1 MARVHVYKDG
11 DNWIYGRTRHVVNF
25 FELSPEWQEVAISNN
40 DTDYE
45 DISYLEPLK
54 SHNPRKHILWDLSEC
69 MRVDDPHM
77 DGVIGISN
85 NSALAVKL
93 SDCGEIATIWNI

>member
-1 MARVHVYKDG
+1 MARVRIYKDG
-11 DNWIYGRTRHVVNF
+11 DKWIYGQTRNIVAF
-25 FELSPEWQEVAISNN
+25 WELSPEWQEEAKRNS
-40 DTDYE
+40 DDYE
-45 DISYLEPLK
+45 DISYLGPLK
-54 SHNPRKHILWDLSEC
+54 SHKPNRHILWDLSEC
-69 MRVDDPHM
+69 MRVNDPHM